1 MCHQLVKAT
10 INELNYDVKSK
21 LIKIFSEG
29 KEIPTADFKE
39 LHIKQEPM
47 YHAQIYLYDEAVD
60 PNQEEIFIEEDETIQ
75 EESSHTLFT
84 RRENPLRSNRNT
96 RQFSVNRN
104 ACPNRNPSNPH
115 RVNQN

>member
-39 LHIKQEPM
+39 LHIKQEPI

-84 RRENPLRSNRNT
+84 RRENPLRSNRN
-96 RQFSVNRN
+96 RN